1 MILYMGFNCFSSKHK
16 GEASSKTKEMY
27 LVTEVYELTENG
39 TPLESSFIQPHI
51 QTKKDKTDEK
61 GTDSDIGEPAP
72 IPMPSV
78 DG

>member
-1 MILYMGFNCFSSKHK
+1 M
-16 GEASSKTKEMY
+16 
-27 LVTEVYELTENG
+27 VTEMYELTEYG

-61 GTDSDIGEPAP
+61 WTDSNIGEPAP